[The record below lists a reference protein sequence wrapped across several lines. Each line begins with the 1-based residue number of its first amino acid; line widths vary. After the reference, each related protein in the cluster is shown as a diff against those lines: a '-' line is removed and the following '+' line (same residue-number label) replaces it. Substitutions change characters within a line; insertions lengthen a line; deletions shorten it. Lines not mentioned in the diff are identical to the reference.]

1 MACQDV
7 VSGDDGA
14 VGSGIRKT
22 DGDAG
27 WVVAPLRLRAIAA
40 VVDFLVITGLGIAAV
55 QAAVFLGSGWRVEVG
70 ADLVSAA
77 TFLVGW
83 GYFAGMEVGFE
94 GRTVGKMGTGL
105 RVVASGGGVG
115 VEPVWVSA
123 RYLLKAVQ
131 VLFGSG
137 LLFGVV
143 VFDPRRRGLHD
154 HLTGTWVVRD
164 SPMESSV
171 AVPRAGSGEL
181 GGGC

>member
-1 MACQDV
+1 MAGEDA
-7 VSGDDGA
+7 VSGDGG
-14 VGSGIRKT
+14 VLGKT
-22 DGDAG
+22 ENRAG

-40 VVDFLVITGLGIAAV
+40 VVDFLLITGLGIAAV
-55 QAAVFLGSGWRVEVG
+55 QAMAFLGSGWGLEVG
-70 ADLVSAA
+70 ADLVSPV

-83 GYFAGMEVGFE
+83 GYFAGMEVRFE

-105 RVVASGGGVG
+105 RVVASDGGGR

-154 HLTGTWVVRD
+154 HLAGSWVVLEG
-164 SPMESSV
+164 STEGGTGVAGPESG
-171 AVPRAGSGEL
+171 R
-181 GGGC
+181 

>member
-1 MACQDV
+1 M
-7 VSGDDGA
+7 
-14 VGSGIRKT
+14 
-22 DGDAG
+22 
-27 WVVAPLRLRAIAA
+27 APLRLRAIAA

-55 QAAVFLGSGWRVEVG
+55 QAAVFLGSGWCVEVG

-143 VFDPRRRGLHD
+143 VFRVPTPFVLWCTLRAS
-154 HLTGTWVVRD
+154 HL
-164 SPMESSV
+164 
-171 AVPRAGSGEL
+171 EL
-181 GGGC
+181 GGVDLDLAVEDDVLPLDRADVAQQVGLEREIRRGDQP

>member
-1 MACQDV
+1 MAGEDV
-7 VSGDDGA
+7 AVRDDRGLEGG
-14 VGSGIRKT
+14 VPET
-22 DGDAG
+22 DDHAG

-40 VVDFLVITGLGIAAV
+40 VVDFLLITGLGIAAV
-55 QAAVFLGSGWRVEVG
+55 QALAFLASGWGVEVG
-70 ADLVSAA
+70 VDLVSAA

-105 RVVASGGGVG
+105 RVVAGDGGPG

-123 RYLLKAVQ
+123 RYLMKAVQ

-154 HLTGTWVVRD
+154 HLAGTWVVREG
-164 SPMESSV
+164 PVEGRV
-171 AVPRAGSGEL
+171 AVPRSGSGGL

>member
-1 MACQDV
+1 MTGEDA
-7 VSGDDGA
+7 VSGDGEV
-14 VGSGIRKT
+14 VGSGVRET
-22 DGDAG
+22 EDRAE

-40 VVDFLVITGLGIAAV
+40 VVDFLLITGLGIAAL
-55 QAAVFLGSGWRVEVG
+55 QAVAFLGSGWGLEVG
-70 ADLVSAA
+70 ADLVSPA

-83 GYFAGMEVGFE
+83 SYFGLMEVGFE

-105 RVVASGGGVG
+105 RVVSNAGGVG

-154 HLTGTWVVRD
+154 HLTGTWVVL
-164 SPMESSV
+164 ESSTEGG
-171 AVPRAGSGEL
+171 AGALGRRSGS
-181 GGGC
+181 